1 MKKKDLLPGQR
12 YSLAYLKYL
21 NIFIKTG
28 INIKNSKYKS
38 YYAPIRYVYIVA
50 INNLSAFK
58 LKPNENEIKLFIRT
72 NQYCIAEYGR
82 LSFELYQNK
91 IINKKE
97 LYYLNDSLKGFKR
110 ECVFIQNI
118 IIQKAGLKKSSFN
131 Y

>member
-1 MKKKDLLPGQR
+1 MKKKELLPGQR

-21 NIFIKTG
+21 DIFVKVGIK
-28 INIKNSKYKS
+28 IKNSKYKS
-38 YYAPIRYVYIVA
+38 YYNPIRYVYIVA

-58 LKPNENEIKLFIRT
+58 LEPNNNDIKLFIRT

-82 LSFELYQNK
+82 LNLELYQNK

-110 ECVFIQNI
+110 ECVIIQNI
-118 IIQKAGLKKSSFN
+118 IIKKAGLKKRDFN